1 MTRWRPRT
9 LLAACTAFTA
19 GCEGADCAGVGN
31 PAFSVAVVDARS
43 NAPIADGAV
52 VYVFRLPDLVRVD
65 SVLGR
70 SASEPIRT
78 SERTGR
84 FNVIVERPG
93 YFPWT
98 AENREVTSV
107 CSVVSTVA
115 LSARL
120 VARAGSAAA
129 AP

>member
-1 MTRWRPRT
+1 MTRLRAAG
-9 LLAACTAFTA
+9 LLASCGALAL
-19 GCEGADCAGVGN
+19 GCEGADCAGIGR
-31 PAFSVAVVDARS
+31 PAFEVGVVDARS
-43 NAPIADGAV
+43 GAPIADSAV

-70 SASEPIRT
+70 SASERIWT

-84 FNVIVERPG
+84 FNVVVERLG

-98 AENREVTSV
+98 TENREVTSA
-107 CSVVSTVA
+107 CSVRTVSLT
-115 LSARL
+115 ARL
-120 VARAGSAAA
+120 LPRAAGAA